1 MSQLD
6 AWLINDDEWIPAQA
20 DDVENHILFAKIL
33 MSYYPIAPGQDL
45 ERFSNEE
52 AQRAIKA
59 FNELVDPPRN
69 KSFLTRGTALIIPL
83 GKGKYDAI
91 IEENNLENV
100 RARLG
105 VLLLLQLIKSVM

>member
-1 MSQLD
+1 
-6 AWLINDDEWIPAQA
+6 
-20 DDVENHILFAKIL
+20 

-69 KSFLTRGTALIIPL
+69 KSFLTKGTALIIPL
-83 GKGKYDAI
+83 GRVSMMRSLKKTT
-91 IEENNLENV
+91 LRMFV
-100 RARLG
+100 H
-105 VLLLLQLIKSVM
+105 V